1 MLQCCAACRSL
12 GCVWFPFLLRTLM
25 FPLITQF
32 ICLVAFFVLSLTTPA
47 RYLVSIPTTVVL
59 LPYLAYIAYY
69 YGGKDANERKD
80 ASRRKAAFFIYLRAC
95 RTSRNLGLAIVP
107 NKCEVP
113 SFFLFLTAACQH

>member
-1 MLQCCAACRSL
+1 
-12 GCVWFPFLLRTLM
+12 M

-59 LPYLAYIAYY
+59 LPYLAYLAYY

-80 ASRRKAAFFIYLRAC
+80 ASRRKAAFFLFK
-95 RTSRNLGLAIVP
+95 SMQDQQEPGLGDCAQQVRG
-107 NKCEVP
+107 
-113 SFFLFLTAACQH
+113 SFLFSCS